1 MLNAAGI
8 RRFVTEAAAILRRER
23 DLAAFEIYCSS
34 GEQIVARLNH
44 TGEIGSRGVEEVK
57 SLAGDGFALRI
68 VTRRDPHETG
78 AAHVAGDLSADGVR
92 CALDKALR
100 AAVVDPHFP
109 GLPSPPP
116 APKRPGDAALIGHS
130 HLAVVRAG
138 WDALEGGLREF
149 ARRIPSDLNHP
160 GLIIGGDFSLIRER
174 IALTSSALP
183 AVLMDQDA
191 FFTASVTVIIEALE
205 AKATACAVG
214 RSRAELER
222 AQSARGRDAVR
233 RALDAR
239 APVCPPPGKYRVL
252 LGPQPL
258 AEILSYMVI
267 PSLTTGAFYR
277 ADSAYHGRFG
287 RAVMDPRISLIDDPA
302 AEDGAIRR
310 LITCEGLPTRRTL
323 LIRDGRLEQL
333 LSNHYDSH
341 RLRADESAARKLGES
356 AAPEFPA
363 AHGFRLGAYGGRRF
377 ASAPHSAASNVFM
390 TVKEGVAQ
398 TELIKA
404 VGSGILIGR
413 VWYTYP
419 INGQRAGDF
428 TCTVSGDSYLIE
440 NGRVGAPIT
449 PNCLRINAHI
459 DDVFGAVLAGGNRPL
474 PSFVWGQPEVFYLPP
489 LAVEGLE
496 LAAT

>member
-222 AQSARGRDAVR
+222 AQAALGRDAVR

-277 ADSAYHGRFG
+277 ADSAYHARFG

-302 AEDGAIRR
+302 HGAIRR
-310 LITCEGLPTRRTL
+310 SMTCEGMPAQRTS
-323 LIRDGRLEQL
+323 LIRNGRLTGL

-341 RLRADESAARKLGES
+341 RLAADRARTEKLGES
-356 AAPEFPA
+356 GPANFAA
-363 AHGFRLGAYGGRRF
+363 GSGYRLADYGGRRF
-377 ASAPHSAASNVFM
+377 DATLHTSATNVLM
-390 TVKEGVAQ
+390 KTTDGKSQ
-398 TELIKA
+398 PELIK
-404 VGSGILIGR
+404 
-413 VWYTYP
+413 
-419 INGQRAGDF
+419 
-428 TCTVSGDSYLIE
+428 
-440 NGRVGAPIT
+440 
-449 PNCLRINAHI
+449 
-459 DDVFGAVLAGGNRPL
+459 
-474 PSFVWGQPEVFYLPP
+474 
-489 LAVEGLE
+489 
-496 LAAT
+496 